1 MGFCFIF
8 MTTFALLF
16 TLCAIGISETSY
28 LIKKRISL
36 QKPICFIG
44 QDCIIV
50 LSSTYNKI
58 FGIPN
63 DLLGFFFYCIT
74 ACIIALLVIG
84 VQPIWLWDAV
94 LKAMVIFGSA
104 LSLFFT
110 YLQWK
115 VIRAWCFWCLMSAC
129 TIWLMGCIIF
139 ISNIL

>member
-1 MGFCFIF
+1 

-44 QDCIIV
+44 QDCTIV
-50 LSSTYNKI
+50 LSSKYNKI
-58 FGIPN
+58 FGISN
-63 DLLGFFFYCIT
+63 DTLGFLFYCVIAIIT
-74 ACIIALLVIG
+74 ALLVIG
-84 VQPIWLWDAV
+84 VEPLWLWDAIF
-94 LKAMVIFGSA
+94 KAMIIFGSG
-104 LSLFFT
+104 LSVFLT

-115 VIRAWCFWCLMSAC
+115 VIKAWCFWCLMSAC
-129 TIWLMGCIIF
+129 TIWLMACIIF